1 MSLDKIT
8 KLVFDVKCLLL
19 AFTVTG
25 VNVNKAGAVSIV
37 IKDLVPVKDG
47 DFN

>member
-8 KLVFDVKCLLL
+8 KLVFDVKCLL
-19 AFTVTG
+19 ASTTG
-25 VNVNKAGAVSIV
+25 VNVNKAGAVRIV